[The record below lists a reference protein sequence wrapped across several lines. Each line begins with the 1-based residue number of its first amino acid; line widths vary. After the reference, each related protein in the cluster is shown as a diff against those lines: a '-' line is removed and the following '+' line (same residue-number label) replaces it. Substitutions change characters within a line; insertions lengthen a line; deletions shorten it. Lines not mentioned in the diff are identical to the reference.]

1 MSGTNAGIGVT
12 GSAAAVTVDPQ
23 ACNALTEG
31 PGGLLVP
38 GTVLEGIAPGG
49 AVSTGRSVDIDVSAP
64 DADACPQEWQVG
76 ARLTPPFGEALL
88 GAAVDLV
95 GAANDVWVNTALTIA
110 LPEAGAYEIT
120 ATVRSSIAR
129 GNVTTPFAVNIS
141 ARLFNVSANAA
152 IPGTDYTVQ
161 QVNEAAP
168 SSGQTTWVALGTFH
182 KFLTVAAA
190 ATIRLEASRN
200 TINGTAVNVTGIQT
214 GNTRLAFKKIS
225 D

>member
-1 MSGTNAGIGVT
+1 MSGTNAGIGVVAAA
-12 GSAAAVTVDPQ
+12 AAAVDPDP
-23 ACNALTEG
+23 CNALTEG

-38 GTVLEGIAPGG
+38 STALEGIAPGA
-49 AVSTGRSVDIDVSAP
+49 AVAEGRSVDIDVTAP
-64 DADACPQEWQVG
+64 AGSACPQEWQIG
-76 ARLTPPFGEALL
+76 ARLTPVFGEQLL
-88 GAAVDLV
+88 AAPVDLV
-95 GAANDVWVNTALTIA
+95 AAANDAWVDTGVSVN
-110 LPEAGAYEIT
+110 LPEAGVYEIT

-129 GNVTTPFAVNIS
+129 ANVTTPFAVNIS
-141 ARLFNVSANAA
+141 ARLFNTTAGAA

-182 KFLTVAAA
+182 RFLTVGGA

-200 TINGTAVNVTGIQT
+200 SINGAAVNVTGIQT